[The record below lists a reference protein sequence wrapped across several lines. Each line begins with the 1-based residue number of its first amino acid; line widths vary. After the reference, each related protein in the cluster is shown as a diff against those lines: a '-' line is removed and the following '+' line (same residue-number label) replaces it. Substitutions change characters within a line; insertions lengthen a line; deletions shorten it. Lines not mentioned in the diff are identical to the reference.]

1 MKYVKLFGG
10 FMTATMLSACY
21 SATADDF
28 VPVSMPSHITATAR
42 DQVSYVLNDPDSA
55 QFRNI
60 RGYAFS
66 GPGGGYVV
74 CGEVNGRNRLG
85 GYAGFQPFRTNVGN
99 GQSSGNVYIND
110 LPAVSMPC
118 SR

>member
-1 MKYVKLFGG
+1 MKYTRLFTG
-10 FMTATMLSACY
+10 FLAMLTLSACY

-28 VPVSMPSHITATAR
+28 MPVSLPPHISETAHQ
-42 DQVSYVLNDPDSA
+42 QVRYVMNDPDSA
-55 QFRNI
+55 QFRNV
-60 RGYAFS
+60 RAYSFS

-74 CGEVNGRNRLG
+74 CGEVNGRNRMG

-99 GQSSGNVYIND
+99 DQSSGQVYIND

-118 SR
+118 

>member
-1 MKYVKLFGG
+1 MKHSKVFVG
-10 FMTATMLSACY
+10 FLAILTLSACY

-28 VPVSMPSHITATAR
+28 MPVSLPSHISETAR
-42 DQVSYVLNDPDSA
+42 QQVRYAMNDPDSA

-60 RGYAFS
+60 RGYSFS

-74 CGEVNGRNRLG
+74 CGEVNGRNRMG

-99 GQSSGNVYIND
+99 AQSSGQVYIND

-118 SR
+118 